1 MQCCSRAAP
10 LRRKWHAL
18 VLRAIEDGRGTGAD
32 KKTRGESPNKTKE
45 QGTRIEAQGSGP
57 VQFLGECAGP
67 KKFLLKDLV
76 YKSFSFNLAK
86 QISYKQKQTRYGRA
100 INFGE
105 TKENNEQRHK

>member
-1 MQCCSRAAP
+1 MEEVPMERLKAKA
-10 LRRKWHAL
+10 
-18 VLRAIEDGRGTGAD
+18 
-32 KKTRGESPNKTKE
+32 
-45 QGTRIEAQGSGP
+45 
-57 VQFLGECAGP
+57 P
-67 KKFLLKDLV
+67 KKKSLKKILLKDLV